1 MRDNDTASQ
10 VVSGTTLQT
19 PKILLY
25 RLVDFI
31 HLQHL
36 LQVSNCSTLTI
47 TIVRVC
53 DKNTSF
59 SSKSATSQSY
69 CILACCLFQN
79 SIKKVAQRA
88 MKMVKNIVAGLS
100 TTYVTCQTKYLYNN
114 MLYYPKKSDY
124 VCGSCQHTHNTV
136 DRRVPQLP
144 QT

>member
-1 MRDNDTASQ
+1 MTPQ
-10 VVSGTTLQT
+10 VTDGITLVDDMTLYEIMTKHYRWLVVQRYRRL
-19 PKILLY
+19 KYY

-114 MLYYPKKSDY
+114 ML
-124 VCGSCQHTHNTV
+124 
-136 DRRVPQLP
+136 
-144 QT
+144 